1 MKVWLLA
8 FRPKT
13 LTAAL
18 VPIIVATAL
27 MWSLHKIVF
36 LWVSVF
42 ALLSAMAIQV
52 ATNLFNDAIDFKKGA
67 DKEDR
72 IGPVRVTQSGLINE
86 RRVFFVANLFLLIAL
101 LLGVPLV
108 LRGGLP
114 ILVVGIVSLFL
125 AYGYTGGPYPLAYK
139 GLGDLFVLLFFGLI
153 ATGGVYYLQSLTMDL
168 PSLISGLQVG
178 LLAAV
183 LIAINNTRDLEQ
195 DARVNKK
202 TLQVRLGLNG
212 ARLLI
217 GFYAGL
223 PFLLN
228 FYWLSINKFW
238 AFLLPLL
245 LLPLALSLVTRV
257 FKTSPS
263 AKYNQFL
270 AQSALL
276 HLGFGLLLSL
286 GLILG

>member
-1 MKVWLLA
+1 
-8 FRPKT
+8 
-13 LTAAL
+13 
-18 VPIIVATAL
+18 